1 MKKSVRRVISI
12 ASLVAFSLGFVAVIK
27 MTAADRSL
35 KTCDGVNLIYTDEYR
50 FVDLDDVKGWLDKGY
65 GTYIG
70 QRLDS
75 IQLHKVEKVL
85 NAQSAI
91 LKTEAYVTDDG
102 KLNVSISQREP
113 VLRFQTGDY
122 GFYAD
127 VNGYIFP
134 LQDNYT
140 KKVPVVD
147 GNLPINCPKGY
158 KGAPRSEEERL
169 WVNRVIS
176 MASYIQDS
184 KLWNGR
190 IVQIHVDENGDLIL
204 IPRDGNERFIFGS
217 PTGVDDKLS
226 RMEKYYKYILPEKG
240 QGYYKTVNLKFDKQ
254 IICKK

>member
-127 VNGYIFP
+127 ANGYIFP

-176 MASYIQDS
+176 MVSYIQDS

-204 IPRDGNERFIFGS
+204 IPRDGNERFSFGS

-226 RMEKYYKYILPEKG
+226 RMEKYYKYILPKKG